1 MLTRHFVDVP
11 EGGGVRR
18 VHYRRHGK
26 GPPLL
31 LVHQSPKNSV
41 EFVGLMERWSSHFT
55 CIAPDTPGF
64 GQSQALPGEP
74 DIGAFAE
81 ALLATMSALGL
92 RQCAAYG
99 FHSGA
104 VILME
109 ALRRDPRRFSR
120 TAMGGY
126 AVWTREEMALFG
138 ERYLPPF
145 RPSAYGEHLAWL
157 WNRMLEQSWF
167 FPWFAVDASARMSVA
182 HDDPVRVHAGVM
194 DMLDSGDAYRAG
206 YGAVLRAERAIP
218 PEGPPTLITAYDG
231 DPLQAHLKRL
241 GGLPEGWEAR
251 PVRTRGD
258 HEEASLT
265 WLLEATAGNAPAPVE
280 AADEGFVKIDGRL
293 THWLGRGDR
302 LRLHAPGGEARLG
315 NDIAVDLPGHGLSD
329 NHRGDEPWRETI
341 RLIERAF
348 GTGGTDGVGA
358 TSALLGGDPV
368 ADAERLMP
376 DLTPQRFGEH
386 LQRAWGTARA
396 MRLWNP
402 WYAVSQAN
410 ARAFDPVD
418 LEPERIARDAR
429 ALLRARGG
437 RSLAEA
443 CAGGGS

>member
-1 MLTRHFVDVP
+1 
-11 EGGGVRR
+11 
-18 VHYRRHGK
+18 
-26 GPPLL
+26 
-31 LVHQSPKNSV
+31 
-41 EFVGLMERWSSHFT
+41 
-55 CIAPDTPGF
+55 
-64 GQSQALPGEP
+64 
-74 DIGAFAE
+74 
-81 ALLATMSALGL
+81 
-92 RQCAAYG
+92 
-99 FHSGA
+99 
-104 VILME
+104 
-109 ALRRDPRRFSR
+109 
-120 TAMGGY
+120 
-126 AVWTREEMALFG
+126 
-138 ERYLPPF
+138 
-145 RPSAYGEHLAWL
+145 
-157 WNRMLEQSWF
+157 
-167 FPWFAVDASARMSVA
+167 
-182 HDDPVRVHAGVM
+182 
-194 DMLDSGDAYRAG
+194 
-206 YGAVLRAERAIP
+206 
-218 PEGPPTLITAYDG
+218 
-231 DPLQAHLKRL
+231 
-241 GGLPEGWEAR
+241 
-251 PVRTRGD
+251 
-258 HEEASLT
+258 
-265 WLLEATAGNAPAPVE
+265 VE